1 MSNFQPCLY
10 NDDWGQFVDTD
21 LIPLKIP
28 PNKIVLKTPPEEEK
42 KEKEKDKEKDEE
54 KDKEKDEEK
63 DKDKYDDYCNI
74 PNTIIYFRTY

>member
-1 MSNFQPCLY
+1 MSNFKPCLY
-10 NDDWGQFVDTD
+10 NEDWGQFIDTETD
-21 LIPLKIP
+21 LIPLKNP

-42 KEKEKDKEKDEE
+42 KEKEKEKEKEKD
-54 KDKEKDEEK
+54 K